1 METSTSTS
9 LTARSINK
17 YSLIAAGAGLIPIP
31 VIDLAAVSGVQF
43 DMIRQLCI
51 QYGVGFD
58 PRRGKAW
65 ITSLTGTAFA
75 HVGAVLVKLIPGI
88 GSLVGGMSLSVS
100 AGASTYALGRIV
112 AQHLSNGGDMENLS
126 IEQHRDAFKSYEEE
140 GINVIIEMREE
151 QTRANEK
158 IEELEK
164 MHARGLITD
173 SEFNSVKA
181 RVLAAV

>member
-65 ITSLTGTAFA
+65 ITSL
-75 HVGAVLVKLIPGI
+75 
-88 GSLVGGMSLSVS
+88 
-100 AGASTYALGRIV
+100 
-112 AQHLSNGGDMENLS
+112 
-126 IEQHRDAFKSYEEE
+126 
-140 GINVIIEMREE
+140 
-151 QTRANEK
+151 
-158 IEELEK
+158 
-164 MHARGLITD
+164 
-173 SEFNSVKA
+173 
-181 RVLAAV
+181 